1 MGVKWLNLSEPFTF
15 EIRLK
20 KLSFNLTSVYP
31 NSENLSYID
40 AEEIEPRQSISINP
54 LPNLLTKYW
63 ISKRNLLVLFIFSN

>member
-1 MGVKWLNLSEPFTF
+1 MGVKWLNLSESFTF

-40 AEEIEPRQSISINP
+40 AE
-54 LPNLLTKYW
+54 
-63 ISKRNLLVLFIFSN
+63 